1 MDSRLTAASAATK
14 CCFKG
19 LELPLHDTELSF
31 GLRSV
36 STETETII
44 MQLDFSEQLHDSTAS
59 ESPVQYSML
68 GYRMLASA
76 FGFQCGVCRKDGI
89 CAPAPKQRT
98 TTALHNVVEHNNKL

>member
-31 GLRSV
+31 GSRSV
-36 STETETII
+36 STKTETII
-44 MQLDFSEQLHDSTAS
+44 MQLDFSER
-59 ESPVQYSML
+59 PVQYSML
-68 GYRMLASA
+68 SYRMLASA

-89 CAPAPKQRT
+89 CAPAPKPPT
-98 TTALHNVVEHNNKL
+98 ITALHNVVEHNNKL